1 MCWMIFMHLLLLKSV
16 VHIDG
21 VYRVVVVTK
30 DGSTLVT
37 NAALRRPPSVTQR
50 HQCDYA
56 FHCLELRSVEN
67 TAAPNDDSLAL
78 AVDAT
83 SVSKP
88 FAQLRAVGATEALK
102 NG

>member
-1 MCWMIFMHLLLLKSV
+1 
-16 VHIDG
+16 
-21 VYRVVVVTK
+21 
-30 DGSTLVT
+30 
-37 NAALRRPPSVTQR
+37 
-50 HQCDYA
+50 
-56 FHCLELRSVEN
+56 VEN